1 MISPPLME
9 GSMKVLTL
17 KILKQDRERFLEIIE
32 EEKRIL
38 EKAQSAILRIDGVL
52 IYINKNIKVLEDS
65 QVAEARAAE
74 IKKQEEESDDPSV
87 PSAEDVLS
95 AKEA

>member
-1 MISPPLME
+1 
-9 GSMKVLTL
+9 MKVLTL